1 MWLLPTYASKVTYA
15 RARDIAFT
23 SAKNLKENLDSKI
36 ECIDGEGGS
45 SNKTQ
50 TVNTG
55 AQNTK
60 PAISVKEMWQFFK
73 RLNQCEEKASLFT
86 LN

>member
-15 RARDIAFT
+15 RARHIAFT

-60 PAISVKEMWQFFK
+60 PAISVKEMWQFLK